1 MANVLVI
8 EKEAAICNA
17 LATRFRNEVAAESL
31 SSVDRVK
38 ERLNDRNFD
47 LIICDADILP
57 TERMETFR
65 LLEKQTRKFPQ
76 TKVIVFP
83 TPKSLMIAAPLGRAL
98 NESSLRWTKP
108 TSFRSSVPRA
118 DSRSAAAPNHRGN
131 RLKNES
137 EHRLAFDPSGNEPGG
152 SGKGIHYDD
161 ACLRGREQSQ
171 GRSHPKN

>member
-76 TKVIVFP
+76 TKVIVI
-83 TPKSLMIAAPLGRAL
+83 SNSEELDDRGAAWKGFERIEPAL
-98 NESSLRWTKP
+98 DQAHLFSII
-108 TSFRSSVPRA
+108 
-118 DSRSAAAPNHRGN
+118 SAA
-131 RLKNES
+131 S
-137 EHRLAFDPSGNEPGG
+137 
-152 SGKGIHYDD
+152 
-161 ACLRGREQSQ
+161 
-171 GRSHPKN
+171 